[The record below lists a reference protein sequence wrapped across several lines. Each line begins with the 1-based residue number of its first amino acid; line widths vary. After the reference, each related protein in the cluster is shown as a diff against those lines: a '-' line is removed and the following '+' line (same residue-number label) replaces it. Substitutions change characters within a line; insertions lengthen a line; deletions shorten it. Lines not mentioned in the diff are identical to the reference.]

1 MHLDDKHH
9 PIWHSDARRHL
20 LINSRFTRLLF
31 LCNSDGGHGDRSTGL
46 VVPISRSSRDF
57 HDDIHALDNL
67 AEDRVLGRSLA
78 VKPVKEVV
86 VNLRGVRYLVKES
99 SSWNGMNPHTVF
111 TKNWEP
117 PLFGWPVFAMER
129 VPGSFE
135 IL

>member
-86 VNLRGVRYLVKES
+86 VNLRGIGIWSKSRLR
-99 SSWNGMNPHTVF
+99 GM
-111 TKNWEP
+111 
-117 PLFGWPVFAMER
+117 G
-129 VPGSFE
+129 
-135 IL
+135 